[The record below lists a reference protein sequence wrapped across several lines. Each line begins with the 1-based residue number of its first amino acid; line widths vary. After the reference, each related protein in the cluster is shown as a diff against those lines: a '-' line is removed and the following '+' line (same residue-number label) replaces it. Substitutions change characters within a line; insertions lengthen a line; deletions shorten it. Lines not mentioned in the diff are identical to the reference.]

1 MTVSTPHLYWH
12 LLIYQQHLDSV
23 AAEREKQGRDGSW
36 LRNYLQKK
44 LGFTD
49 FEFAPVRESA
59 QRLEKTI
66 AEIDASAKSIAQADR
81 ALYGNG
87 LLPSGVQP
95 PGWAKLKEL
104 NQDRESAI
112 ANEIEILNEALGS
125 KNAARFKAF
134 VEGDFS
140 SKVTP
145 RELHPQLRSGTRPIC
160 TRPSAGVTS
169 VTTAEETHWASC
181 GHTVPGRK
189 LLFGHALTLFA
200 HGTRQSVRNAG
211 VETTAA
217 IASSTRTSEIDSYA
231 SALITDYTLLEEGY
245 RVAVQGDLYDGNN
258 WVDGVMQNSG
268 LPNVKL
274 SLADPICS
282 DHIYTLVATA
292 DVCWWQDEGNGAW
305 RGNLLSPRPG
315 AGWQSNEVPAAP
327 HITSITPKEE
337 RAWRATPGPSC
348 SREIEP
354 RRSAYVKG
362 LAPSVISGQ
371 GVSLSVNGVSRQH

>member
-1 MTVSTPHLYWH
+1 MPLRRFRRRISTGTCS
-12 LLIYQQHLDSV
+12 YQQHLDSV

-145 RELHPQLRSGTRPIC
+145 RELHPQLRFRYKTDLG
-160 TRPSAGVTS
+160 RPSAGVTS
-169 VTTAEETHWASC
+169 VTAAKRHTGLRAVTLSLAVSC
-181 GHTVPGRK
+181 C
-189 LLFGHALTLFA
+189 FGHALTLFA

-274 SLADPICS
+274 SLADPIRS

-292 DVCWWQDEGNGAW
+292 DVCWWRTRGTELEGKSAF
-305 RGNLLSPRPG
+305 SHTG
-315 AGWQSNEVPAAP
+315 AG
-327 HITSITPKEE
+327 
-337 RAWRATPGPSC
+337 C
-348 SREIEP
+348 S
-354 RRSAYVKG
+354 
-362 LAPSVISGQ
+362 
-371 GVSLSVNGVSRQH
+371 